1 MMHCILVRKWLD
13 PMTGEVWA
21 DKPVPRPAPS
31 GKPLLHEFQY
41 AENTKR
47 VPHSLAAKLLAGGAW
62 QKVGE
67 YDDGTGPPVGK
78 TNWKAE
84 GAMIQAQPPVG
95 PALKKRLAPVA
106 AKAPESSD
114 GKA

>member
-1 MMHCILVRKWLD
+1 MIQCILVRKWLD

-21 DKPVPRPAPS
+21 DKPMPRPAPS
-31 GKPLLHEFQY
+31 GKPALHELQY

-47 VPHSLAAKLLAGGAW
+47 VPQPLAAKLLAAGAW

-67 YDDGTGPPVGK
+67 YDDGTGPPPAK

-84 GAMIQAQPPVG
+84 GAMISAQPPVG
-95 PALKKRLAPVA
+95 PALKKRTATVA
-106 AKAPESSD
+106 AEAPKSSG